1 MRRAAVFLCVTLA
14 ACWYRTPAQIQRD
27 YAQTLV
33 PAATPEAPARPPGQ
47 IRSLRIRAYADRDYQ
62 AQTPRWQSHIED
74 QIDRANRVL
83 EAQLGV
89 RLQVESIRAWDRH
102 SGLVG
107 TQRA

>member
-1 MRRAAVFLCVTLA
+1 MLA
-14 ACWYRTPAQIQRD
+14 ACWYRTPAQVQRD

-33 PAATPEAPARPPGQ
+33 PAATPEAPQRPPEQ
-47 IRSLRIRAYADRDYQ
+47 IKLVRIRAYADRDYQ

-89 RLQVESIRAWDRH
+89 AATRPGNHFTPSTMSIPVFALSWRIRLASP
-102 SGLVG
+102 
-107 TQRA
+107 